1 MYIYLFIFSLVVQWS
16 FYWEKLLLIPV
27 LQTGKM
33 SQMSHDTHLIK
44 Q

>member
-1 MYIYLFIFSLVVQWS
+1 MYICLFIFSLVAQWS
-16 FYWEKLLLIPV
+16 LFWEKLFLIPV